1 MHRRGGKKDE
11 SGRKEGDSMSVRG
24 PMSKEEKSVVHWLRR
39 NVPVK
44 KTKFLNT
51 HVVEYFIGS
60 KAVDALLNDS
70 PWAGE
75 KVVGDEKG
83 LSFQCRED
91 ASAYLDELLKH
102 KMFHRAKKIPVPEKT
117 KKLKTDKG
125 GSSTPGGGKVETS
138 PQPGSPTETG
148 KKKRKIRLDMHLDQI
163 FIDSQ
168 DAYVWLYDPIP
179 WYYWAGGTLIV
190 LGIIGICLFP
200 LWPPIL
206 RRGVHYLSII
216 GVGFLIFIFCLAAF
230 QYLLFGILF
239 VLSGGKLR
247 FWFLP
252 NLTEDVGFLQSFMPL
267 YDYTYTGESKK
278 KDKDSDDEESDD
290 EEENNSD
297 EKGKSEDSDDSTSK
311 KSSTGKDFEIVNK
324 NDTDL
329 EPEDN

>member
-1 MHRRGGKKDE
+1 MNRRKKDGDGGKK
-11 SGRKEGDSMSVRG
+11 SDSMNVRG
-24 PMSKEEKSVVHWLRR
+24 PMSKEEKSVVSWLRKT
-39 NVPVK
+39 VPVK

-60 KAVDALLNDS
+60 KAVDALVTDS
-70 PWAGE
+70 PWAPE
-75 KVVGDEKG
+75 KAPKDSSG
-83 LSFQCRED
+83 LVFHVRED
-91 ASAYLDELLKH
+91 AIAYMDELLKH

-117 KKLKTDKG
+117 KKIKSGKE
-125 GSSTPGGGKVETS
+125 SSGNKSEAS
-138 PQPGSPTETG
+138 PMPGSDAA

-163 FIDSQ
+163 FLDSQ

-206 RRGVHYLSII
+206 RRGVHYISIL
-216 GVGFLIFIFCLAAF
+216 GVGFLVFIFGLATF
-230 QYLLFGILF
+230 QSVLFGILF
-239 VLSGGKLR
+239 LLSGGKLR
-247 FWFLP
+247 FWLLP
-252 NLTEDVGFLQSFMPL
+252 NLTADVGFFQSFMPL

-278 KDKDSDDEESDD
+278 KKKNKAKDSDDEESNDED
-290 EEENNSD
+290 EEEESGN
-297 EKGKSEDSDDSTSK
+297 KSGEEEEDSDDSTSK

-329 EPEDN
+329 EPDDN